1 MCGRFPDGRVLGNDC
16 FMGDVEMSVAEMIY
30 LVKKALQIML
40 DSGQENGNI
49 TIEIRRGKPCHV
61 RFDVEVKPTYKAE

>member
-1 MCGRFPDGRVLGNDC
+1 MRWRIFDGRVLGNDSV
-16 FMGDVEMSVAEMIY
+16 MGDVEMSVAEMIY

-49 TIEIRRGKPCHV
+49 TVEIRRGKPCHV
-61 RFDVEVKPTYKAE
+61 RFDVEVRPTYKAE